1 MYSLNR
7 SFFFLSSAKIR
18 FEGVE
23 RNCKKEIVKETK
35 KDIKD
40 ISFITDRETDNA
52 VR

>member
-7 SFFFLSSAKIR
+7 SFFFFSPQRYVS
-18 FEGVE
+18 
-23 RNCKKEIVKETK
+23 KELNVIVKETK

-40 ISFITDRETDNA
+40 ISFITDRETDNT

>member
-23 RNCKKEIVKETK
+23 RKKEIVKETK
-35 KDIKD
+35 KDTKD
-40 ISFITDRETDNA
+40 ISFITDRETDNT